1 MEVSLGPEMRSTGE
15 VLGVGNNVE
24 EAIFKGLLAAK
35 RVHQIKDRNIL
46 VTIRDKDKEEFLSIA
61 KDLVRYGSTLY
72 ATSGTQNIYP
82 NTEWKQSLFEKFPK
96 KLQTYWI

>member
-46 VTIRDKDKEEFLSIA
+46 VTIRDKDKE
-61 KDLVRYGSTLY
+61 
-72 ATSGTQNIYP
+72 
-82 NTEWKQSLFEKFPK
+82 
-96 KLQTYWI
+96 